1 MTPADIQIDLPSSG
15 DHLACTEVTHTK
27 DSFGSLMK
35 GFLPQCFFKPKS
47 TYFILYFDC
56 CNGLIYEVTS
66 ETCISLVVLKLQSGQ
81 EINLKISRYNPH
93 FSKMLWYLKKINA
106 RVKEILNFEIKSN
119 LSGKCWQ
126 KPNVITNSTDR
137 KQESKLKLQS

>member
-35 GFLPQCFFKPKS
+35 GFLPQCFFEPKS

-93 FSKMLWYLKKINA
+93 FSKNAVVLEKKSMHG
-106 RVKEILNFEIKSN
+106 L
-119 LSGKCWQ
+119 
-126 KPNVITNSTDR
+126 R
-137 KQESKLKLQS
+137 KFLTLRPRAICLESVGENPM

>member
-1 MTPADIQIDLPSSG
+1 MTPADIQIDFPSSG

-35 GFLPQCFFKPKS
+35 SFLPQCFFKPKS

-66 ETCISLVVLKLQSGQ
+66 ETCISLVVLKLQSGE

-93 FSKMLWYLKKINA
+93 FSKNVVVPEKKSMHGL
-106 RVKEILNFEIKSN
+106 KEILNFEIKSN

-126 KPNVITNSTDR
+126 KPNVI
-137 KQESKLKLQS
+137 